1 MKTAILIIL
10 FQCAFMGLV
19 IAQVDFKAVW
29 EIDLKTPVGQFR
41 AVPVSLGPGMP
52 TAIAAL
58 YSEEAEVDPYIG
70 MFFFPR
76 HTLKLMLFDEH
87 GNVHWHKD
95 LGPGMVPGIW
105 FSPIYAFDLDG
116 NGRDEIWI
124 IGNTDPEHPLDYRR
138 YVLRKLDPSSGDVL
152 GQWPWKPPH
161 EPQTMSHTYRHFI
174 MGAYVHSQPILIT
187 AQGTYGPMA
196 IQAWNPD
203 MSLRWEHL
211 IPDGTSG
218 SLGSHVTP
226 VVDINHD
233 GVDDL
238 LWGERCIELDRGTEL
253 FCADR
258 NTWQGHSD
266 IVQPVLDYSANRWYI
281 FTCRE
286 SMERQGPRIVMF
298 DDRGERIWADLDS
311 GHIDTGWAARLGDN
325 AEPVVLGVKVGAK
338 VRTAEGERRTG
349 VVEHTYEAFSG
360 KRMELGYSVYT
371 SIPVDL
377 DGDGRHE
384 LVRGY
389 FEGDGEVLDRHGKR
403 LGNIGGLAA
412 MTSKF
417 TSLPG
422 EQILSYSRDGVVRL
436 WADRNA
442 TDRPEALRRYA
453 HPFYRI
459 NQRQTGN
466 GYNLFTLGGL

>member
-1 MKTAILIIL
+1 MKFYAALCFLIL
-10 FQCAFMGLV
+10 AFLHTS
-19 IAQVDFKAVW
+19 IAQIDLQPVW
-29 EIDLKTPVGQFR
+29 EVDLKRPIGQFR
-41 AVPVSLGPGMP
+41 AVPVSLGPDKPACM
-52 TAIAAL
+52 AAL
-58 YSEEAEVDPYIG
+58 YSEDAEVDPYIG

-76 HTLKLMLFDEH
+76 HTLKLVLLDEN
-87 GNVHWHKD
+87 GNLVWHRD
-95 LGPGMVPGIW
+95 LGPGMVPGVW
-105 FSPIYAFDLDG
+105 FSPICAFDLDLD
-116 NGRDEIWI
+116 GRDEIWI

-138 YVLRKLDPSSGDVL
+138 YVLQKLDPETGEIL
-152 GQWPWKPPH
+152 GQWPWKPPV
-161 EPQTMSHTYRHFI
+161 EPQSMSHTYRHFI
-174 MGAYVHSQPILIT
+174 MGAYVRDQPILIT

-211 IPDGTSG
+211 IAEGAPG

-226 VVDINHD
+226 VVDLNHD
-233 GVDDL
+233 GVDEL

-258 NTWQGHSD
+258 DSWQGHSD

-286 SMERQGPRIVMF
+286 SMERVGPRIVMF

-311 GHIDTGWAARLGDN
+311 GHIDTGWAARLGAN
-325 AEPVVLGVKVGAK
+325 GEPVVLGVKVGAK

-349 VVEHTYEAFSG
+349 VVEHIYEAFSG
-360 KRMELGYSVYT
+360 KRSESGFSVYT

-389 FEGDGEVLDRHGKR
+389 FEGDGEVLDRHGRR

-412 MTSKF
+412 MASKF
-417 TSLPG
+417 TALPG
-422 EQILSYSRDGVVRL
+422 EQILSYSKDGKIRL

-442 TDRPEALRRYA
+442 ADRPEALRRYA

-459 NQRQTGN
+459 NRRQTGN
-466 GYNLFTLGGL
+466 GYNLFTLGGI